1 MNGQISGAIATVP
14 FDSSAG
20 SRVYTAGQYEIAILT
35 AAEDVRALEAR
46 AAALVSRPLEP
57 NVFYEPWM
65 LAAAMS
71 TLGES
76 VQVVVISERLSGEVT
91 GIFPLQLAAK
101 FRGLPIRVLK
111 SWRHPYCF
119 LCTPLI
125 AQAHARATV
134 RCFLDWLESPTAP
147 ARIVDLELCSA
158 DGAFDRLLS
167 SELSARSRW
176 RSVAK
181 TYQRALLRPTK
192 NPVSGLSSRH
202 LSELRRQERR
212 LNELGP
218 CKVRLY
224 ETPDDIRR
232 GLTEFLRLEASGWK
246 GREQT
251 ALASSDASRE
261 FFLRIA
267 HEAMAQGRLRLLAL
281 ELSGVPIA
289 MMCDFITGNGAFGF
303 KIAYDESYAKQ
314 SPGLLLHHFNMQQ
327 WAAGQQPPE
336 WVDSCAVPDH
346 AMMNRLWPERRTLA
360 DRVMSPRRMTGL
372 VLDNWE
378 HFARARK
385 LMQRSLRTFAR
396 KS

>member
-1 MNGQISGAIATVP
+1 MNSQTSGAIATVP
-14 FDSSAG
+14 FDSGAA
-20 SRVYTAGQYEIAILT
+20 RVYTGGQYEIAILT
-35 AAEDVRALEAR
+35 AAEDVRALAAR
-46 AAALVSRPLEP
+46 ATSLVCRPLEH

-71 TLGES
+71 TLDES

-134 RCFLDWLESPTAP
+134 RSFLDWLESPAAP
-147 ARIVDLELCSA
+147 ARIVDFELCAA

-167 SELSARSRW
+167 SELDARSRW

-181 TYQRALLRPTK
+181 TYQRAVFRPGAEQ
-192 NPVSGLSSRH
+192 VSGLSSRY
-202 LSELRRQERR
+202 LSDLRRRERR
-212 LNELGP
+212 LNEIGSRTFR
-218 CKVRLY
+218 VY
-224 ETPDDIRR
+224 ETPEDIRR
-232 GLTEFLRLEASGWK
+232 GLDEFMRLEASGWK

-251 ALASSDASRE
+251 ALASAGGSRE
-261 FFLRIA
+261 FFLRIGV
-267 HEAMAQGRLRLLAL
+267 EAMAQGRFRLLAL
-281 ELSGVPIA
+281 ELSGVTIA
-289 MMCDFITGNGAFGF
+289 MNCYFVAGDGAFGF
-303 KIAYDESYAKQ
+303 KMAYDESYAKY
-314 SPGLLLHHFNMQQ
+314 SPGLLLLHFAMQH
-327 WAAGQQPPE
+327 WRTEAQPRE

-346 AMMNRLWPERRTLA
+346 PMMNQLWSERRTLA
-360 DRVMSPRRMTGL
+360 DRVMSPQRLTGL
-372 VLDNWE
+372 VLDHWE

-385 LMQRSLRTFAR
+385 LMQRSLRVFR
-396 KS
+396 RRS